1 MSWKLVTGVV
11 VAIGLAASPALACKG
26 KTVLFEDNFKDA
38 DPAWASGEGF
48 SIEFGQAKIAVKPNG
63 GLTSLYGGSL
73 FENADMCVDVTIP
86 EAKHPSYTAG
96 GIVFWAQDYGNYY
109 GLFIDA
115 NGGGAVVRL
124 QNGKWL
130 YPVSWRKSDGVKVGT
145 GQVNALRVTLKG
157 NTGVAYINDKQ
168 FAMFKGQPPANGSQ
182 FGLHGESEADRQN
195 AWSFANVKIT
205 DLQQGTLGK

>member
-1 MSWKLVTGVV
+1 MSWKLVTGMV
-11 VAIGLAASPALACKG
+11 LACGIAATPALACKG
-26 KTVLFEDNFKDA
+26 KNVLFEDSFKEA

-48 SIEFGQAKIAVKPNG
+48 AIDFGAAKITVKPNG

-73 FENADMCVDVTIP
+73 FEDADMCVDVTMP
-86 EAKHPSYTAG
+86 EANKPQYTAG

-115 NGGGAVVRL
+115 AGAAAVIRL

-130 YPVSWRKSDGVKVGT
+130 YPVSWRKADSVKPKPGD
-145 GQVNALRVTLKG
+145 VNMIRVTLKG

-168 FAMFKGQPPANGSQ
+168 FAMFKGAPPANGSQ
-182 FGLHGESEADRQN
+182 FGLHGESEADRSN
-195 AWSFANVKIT
+195 TWSFSNVKIT
-205 DLQQGTLGK
+205 DLSK